1 MTVDPTETSISMC
14 DSTDTNLLDL
24 EDLDIFLEESD
35 L

>member
-1 MTVDPTETSISMC
+1 MTGDPTEISILMC
-14 DSTDTNLLDL
+14 DSTDINLLDL

>member
-1 MTVDPTETSISMC
+1 MTGDPTEISISMC
-14 DSTDTNLLDL
+14 NSTDINLLDL